1 MKELKL
7 QEFLVDGTQS
17 EVAAA
22 LGVGQSA
29 VSQMLAAGRDIRV
42 RVDENGRISEAYEVK
57 PVGRITSETPQ
68 VA

>member
-7 QEFLVDGTQS
+7 KEFLINGTQS
-17 EVAAA
+17 EVATA

-29 VSQMLAAGRDIRV
+29 VSQMLAADRDIRV
-42 RVDENGRISEAYEVK
+42 RVDEDGQISEAYEVK
-57 PVGRITSETPQ
+57 PVGRLPAENKQ

>member
-1 MKELKL
+1 MLEVTLK
-7 QEFLVDGTQS
+7 EFLINGTQS
-17 EVAAA
+17 EVATA

-42 RVDENGRISEAYEVK
+42 RVDEDGRISEAYEVK
-57 PVGRITSETPQ
+57 PVGRFPSESQQ